1 MTLGAETIAQGN
13 GVQLSL
19 RKKREMFRRVKVRE
33 SSASNDFFPFIMRQF
48 KSVFTINGLPYLIFG
63 RFRIQ
68 NESVEVEDEG
78 LDPQGCS
85 PKSSGTTLAL
95 PARESVV
102 ACHNLKIIPE
112 RLACYTPFAGFQ
124 SCKEITMKDLY
135 YSEYIELDKI
145 LNSQHPK
152 SFESMEK
159 GNDEMLFIIIH
170 QVYELWFKQILFELD
185 LVRHI
190 FIQDGINDNSDDMSK
205 VVHKLKRIGKIL
217 ELINQQVSIL
227 ETMTALDFLE
237 FRNVLL
243 PASGFQSKQFR
254 LIEAKLGLKME
265 QRYKTE
271 YYKHTRRGSLSESD
285 LQEVNQAESE
295 STLKELIIKW
305 LERMPYLDERYWKEY
320 KRSTPQSGSVD
331 KQVTESDPGDRHKF
345 WVDYRIAYQNSLSE
359 NEAGRLRDFDK
370 VFFEEG
376 RGDVPPAAMQAALF
390 ITIYRNLPIFQM
402 PFELLNTLSEIDEL
416 LSNWRYRHFMMVR
429 RMIGLRVGTG
439 GTSGAGY
446 LEGTLSQ
453 HYAFREITEV
463 ATFLIERSKRPVLPN
478 ALKEKVSFN
487 L

>member
-1 MTLGAETIAQGN
+1 ME
-13 GVQLSL
+13 
-19 RKKREMFRRVKVRE
+19 
-33 SSASNDFFPFIMRQF
+33 
-48 KSVFTINGLPYLIFG
+48 
-63 RFRIQ
+63 
-68 NESVEVEDEG
+68 
-78 LDPQGCS
+78 
-85 PKSSGTTLAL
+85 
-95 PARESVV
+95 
-102 ACHNLKIIPE
+102 
-112 RLACYTPFAGFQ
+112 
-124 SCKEITMKDLY
+124 DLY
-135 YSEYIELDKI
+135 YSDYIELDKI

-152 SFESMEK
+152 SFETREQ

-170 QVYELWFKQILFELD
+170 QVYELWFKQIIFELD

-190 FIQDGINDNSDDMSK
+190 FIQGRINDNSDEMSK
-205 VVHKLKRIGKIL
+205 VVYKLKRIGKIL
-217 ELINQQVSIL
+217 ELVNQQVSVL

-237 FRNVLL
+237 FRDVLL
-243 PASGFQSKQFR
+243 SASGFQSKQFR

-271 YYKHTRRGSLSESD
+271 YYKHTRRGSLSEAD
-285 LQEVNQAESE
+285 AQEVNQVEGE
-295 STLKELIIKW
+295 STLKELIVEW
-305 LERMPYLDERYWKEY
+305 LERMPFFDERYWSEY
-320 KRSTPQSGSVD
+320 KRTSAMDSAET
-331 KQVTESDPGDRHKF
+331 HKF
-345 WVDYRIAYQNSLSE
+345 WLDYREAYRSSLSR
-359 NEAGRLRDFDK
+359 NETGRLKEFDR

-376 RGDVPPAAMQAALF
+376 RGAIPPVAIRAALF
-390 ITIYRNLPIFQM
+390 ITIYRNLPIFHL

-453 HYAFREITEV
+453 HYAFREITEL

>member
-1 MTLGAETIAQGN
+1 
-13 GVQLSL
+13 
-19 RKKREMFRRVKVRE
+19 
-33 SSASNDFFPFIMRQF
+33 
-48 KSVFTINGLPYLIFG
+48 
-63 RFRIQ
+63 
-68 NESVEVEDEG
+68 
-78 LDPQGCS
+78 
-85 PKSSGTTLAL
+85 
-95 PARESVV
+95 
-102 ACHNLKIIPE
+102 
-112 RLACYTPFAGFQ
+112 
-124 SCKEITMKDLY
+124 MKDLY
-135 YSEYIELDKI
+135 YAEYIELDKV
-145 LNSQHPK
+145 LHSQHPR
-152 SFESMEK
+152 SFESLEE

-217 ELINQQVSIL
+217 ELINQQVSVL

-265 QRYKTE
+265 QRYKRE
-271 YYKHTRRGSLSESD
+271 YYKHSRRGSLSESD
-285 LQEVNQAESE
+285 LQEVNRAESE
-295 STLKELIIKW
+295 STLKELIIRW
-305 LERMPYLDERYWKEY
+305 LERMPYLDEGYWKDY
-320 KRSTPQSGSVD
+320 R
-331 KQVTESDPGDRHKF
+331 QVTESDSTGRHKF
-345 WVDYRIAYQNSLSE
+345 WIDYRIAYQNSLSE
-359 NEAGRLRDFDK
+359 NEAGRLREFDK

-376 RGDVPPAAMQAALF
+376 RGEVPPAAMRAALF